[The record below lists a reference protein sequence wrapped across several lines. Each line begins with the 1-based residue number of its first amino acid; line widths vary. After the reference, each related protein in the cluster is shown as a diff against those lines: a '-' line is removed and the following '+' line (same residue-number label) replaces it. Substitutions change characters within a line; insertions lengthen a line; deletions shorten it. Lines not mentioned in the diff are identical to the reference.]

1 MHTFPLITNFREK
14 KMFLLNHKFQ
24 ILFLVKY
31 FILSGKKIV
40 ISYHKFL
47 ILFVGIFSINKYN
60 EYIYIY
66 INKIFSLILNL
77 QGKKNVSF
85 IP

>member
-66 INKIFSLILNL
+66 IYIYIY
-77 QGKKNVSF
+77 
-85 IP
+85 